1 MSFGRYGSRSLYYVA
16 VLKHLATTNV
26 TDFTL
31 FKLSMPVS
39 VQCTDI

>member
-1 MSFGRYGSRSLYYVA
+1 MELEKFVFCGGI
-16 VLKHLATTNV
+16 KHLATMNV
-26 TDFTL
+26 TDFTV